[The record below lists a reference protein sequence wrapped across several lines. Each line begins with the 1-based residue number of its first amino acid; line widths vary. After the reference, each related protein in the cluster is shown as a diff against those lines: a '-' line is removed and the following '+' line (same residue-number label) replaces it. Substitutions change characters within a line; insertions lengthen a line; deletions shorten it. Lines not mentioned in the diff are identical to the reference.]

1 MYRNAVFWQTAMY
14 IKRDGKPNAEKP
26 GQNSS
31 TVARVTRVA

>member
-14 IKRDGKPNAEKP
+14 VERGRTPNAEKP

-31 TVARVTRVA
+31 TVVRVTGVA